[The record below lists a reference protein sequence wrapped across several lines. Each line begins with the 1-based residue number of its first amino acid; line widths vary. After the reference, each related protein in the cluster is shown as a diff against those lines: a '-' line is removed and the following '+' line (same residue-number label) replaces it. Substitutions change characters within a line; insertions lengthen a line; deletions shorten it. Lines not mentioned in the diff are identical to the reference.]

1 MNSINIGN
9 TDRPKICMIGMFKN
23 ESKGILRMLESTWK
37 YIDFYVF
44 QDNGSTDGLSLIH
57 I

>member
-1 MNSINIGN
+1 MNFINIKN

-37 YIDFYVF
+37 
-44 QDNGSTDGLSLIH
+44 
-57 I
+57 